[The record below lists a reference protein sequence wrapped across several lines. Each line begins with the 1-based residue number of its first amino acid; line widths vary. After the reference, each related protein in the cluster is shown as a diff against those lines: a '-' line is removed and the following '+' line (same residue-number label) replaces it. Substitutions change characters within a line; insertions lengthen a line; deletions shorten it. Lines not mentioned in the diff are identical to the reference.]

1 MQTSDNNNVQWYSIL
16 GFCNLYGIKLNT
28 QLSSRLGKLASKEC
42 KVRNIERQ
50 TVPDERWGKVYTY
63 PHDILEYVFV
73 QYFSSL
79 AA

>member
-28 QLSSRLGKLASKEC
+28 QLSSRLGKLASKEF

-50 TVPDERWGKVYTY
+50 TVPDERLDKVYTY
-63 PHDILEYVFV
+63 PHALLEYVFV